1 MITSDRD
8 PIAAIATAL
17 GRGGIGVIRIS
28 GEGLANFV
36 HKLCGQT
43 LKARHATLVQWV
55 DAQGE
60 PIDQGIA
67 LWFAA
72 PHSYTGEEV
81 LELQGHGGPVVLGRL
96 LTRVLELGRTLAP
109 GMRLAEPGEFTR
121 RAFLNGQIDLAQ
133 AEAVADLID
142 ATTEAAAR
150 AAMRSLQGR
159 FSGQIQHLVDAVIE
173 LRALIEATI
182 DFPEEDDVDVLAHW
196 DALGRLDAIRAQLSQ
211 LLQGARE
218 GLRLRQGMTVV
229 LVGAPNVGKSSLLN
243 ALVGRDLAIVS
254 PLAGTTRDRIEQAV
268 DVQGLALTLVD
279 TAGLRESTD
288 PIERIG
294 IARTLEA
301 VARADL
307 VLELVESDVGRV
319 DDLAVGLG
327 NRIGSEDESEDGSED
342 GKEGGTVRARPLT
355 LDAQTRH
362 VRELLVRHLSPQV
375 PVLRVR
381 NKIDR
386 DGLAP
391 GCDDAARPG
400 ASAGEVRLS
409 AQTLEGVPLLLERLR
424 VLSGLS
430 AGEPEFIARERHLQA
445 LLGAQEHLQRADRQA
460 RTPQP
465 ALELLAEELR
475 LAQAQL
481 SSITGEFTA
490 DDLLGAIFGRFCIGK

>member
-1 MITSDRD
+1 MIATERD
-8 PIAAIATAL
+8 PIAAIATAI

-28 GEGLANFV
+28 GEGLAPFARA
-36 HKLCGQT
+36 LCGQA
-43 LKARHATLVQWV
+43 LAARHATLVRWC

-60 PIDQGIA
+60 TIDQGIA

-96 LTRVLELGRTLAP
+96 LNRVLELGRTLAP

-142 ATTEAAAR
+142 ASTEAAAR

-159 FSGQIQHLVDAVIE
+159 FSMQVLRLVDAVIE

-182 DFPEEDDVDVLAHW
+182 DFPEEDDVDALAHW
-196 DALGRLDAIRAQLSQ
+196 DALGRLDAICTQLT
-211 LLQGARE
+211 LLLDGARA
-218 GLRLRQGMTVV
+218 GVRLRQGMTVV

-268 DVQGLALTLVD
+268 DLQGLALTLVD
-279 TAGLRESTD
+279 TAGLRESVD

-294 IARTLEA
+294 MERTLEA

-307 VLELVESDVGRV
+307 VLELVESDG
-319 DDLAVGLG
+319 
-327 NRIGSEDESEDGSED
+327 
-342 GKEGGTVRARPLT
+342 VRC
-355 LDAQTRH
+355 DAQDAPTHH
-362 VRELLVRHLSPQV
+362 VQELLARHLPAQV

-386 DGLAP
+386 DGLAAACDAT
-391 GCDDAARPG
+391 GC
-400 ASAGEVRLS
+400 
-409 AQTLEGVPLLLERLR
+409 ERWR
-424 VLSGLS
+424 S
-430 AGEPEFIARERHLQA
+430 PP
-445 LLGAQEHLQRADRQA
+445 LGADARRGCAPARAL
-460 RTPQP
+460 TG
-465 ALELLAEELR
+465 ALGFER
-475 LAQAQL
+475 
-481 SSITGEFTA
+481 G
-490 DDLLGAIFGRFCIGK
+490 

>member
-1 MITSDRD
+1 MIATERD
-8 PIAAIATAL
+8 PIAAIATAI

-28 GEGLANFV
+28 GEGLAPFV
-36 HKLCGQT
+36 RALCGQA
-43 LKARHATLVQWV
+43 LVARHATLVRWC

-60 PIDQGIA
+60 TIDQGIA

-81 LELQGHGGPVVLGRL
+81 LELQGHGGPVVLARL
-96 LTRVLELGRTLAP
+96 LNRVLELGRTMAP

-142 ATTEAAAR
+142 ASTEAAAR

-159 FSGQIQHLVDAVIE
+159 FSTQVLRLVDAVIE

-196 DALGRLDAIRAQLSQ
+196 DAQGRLDAIRTQLTQ
-211 LLQGARE
+211 LLEGARA
-218 GLRLRQGMTVV
+218 GVRLRQGMTVV

-268 DVQGLALTLVD
+268 DLQGLALTLVD
-279 TAGLRESTD
+279 TAGLRESVD

-294 IARTLEA
+294 MERTLEA

-307 VLELVESDVGRV
+307 VLELVESDGAR
-319 DDLAVGLG
+319 DDA
-327 NRIGSEDESEDGSED
+327 
-342 GKEGGTVRARPLT
+342 P
-355 LDAQTRH
+355 DAPTHH
-362 VRELLVRHLSPQV
+362 VQELLARHLPPQV

-391 GCDDAARPG
+391 GCDEAARPG

-409 AQTLEGVPLLLERLR
+409 AQTLEGVALLLERLR

-445 LLGAQEHLQRADRQA
+445 LLGAQAHLLRADALA
-460 RTPQP
+460 RTHQP
-465 ALELLAEELR
+465 ALELFAEELR
-475 LAQAQL
+475 LAQAPL
-481 SSITGEFTA
+481 ASITGEFSA

>member
-1 MITSDRD
+1 MIATERD
-8 PIAAIATAL
+8 PIAAIATAI

-28 GEGLANFV
+28 GEGLAPFARA
-36 HKLCGQT
+36 LCGQA
-43 LKARHATLVQWV
+43 LAARHATLVRWC

-60 PIDQGIA
+60 TIDQGIA

-96 LTRVLELGRTLAP
+96 LNRVLELGRTLAP

-142 ATTEAAAR
+142 ASTEAAAR

-159 FSGQIQHLVDAVIE
+159 FSMQVLRLVDAVIE

-182 DFPEEDDVDVLAHW
+182 DFPEEDDVDALAHW
-196 DALGRLDAIRAQLSQ
+196 DALGRLDAICTQLT
-211 LLQGARE
+211 LLLDGARA
-218 GLRLRQGMTVV
+218 GVRLRQGMTVV

-268 DVQGLALTLVD
+268 DLQGLALTLVD
-279 TAGLRESTD
+279 TAGLRESVD

-294 IARTLEA
+294 MERTLEA

-307 VLELVESDVGRV
+307 VLELVESDG
-319 DDLAVGLG
+319 
-327 NRIGSEDESEDGSED
+327 
-342 GKEGGTVRARPLT
+342 VRC
-355 LDAQTRH
+355 DAQDAPTHH
-362 VRELLVRHLSPQV
+362 VQELLARHLPAQV
-375 PVLRVR
+375 PLLRVR

-386 DGLAP
+386 DGLAAA
-391 GCDDAARPG
+391 CDAAARPG

-409 AQTLEGVPLLLERLR
+409 AQTLEGVALLLERLR

-445 LLGAQEHLQRADRQA
+445 LLGAQAHLLQADALA
-460 RTPQP
+460 RTPRP
-465 ALELLAEELR
+465 ALELFAEELR

-481 SSITGEFTA
+481 GSITGEFSA

>member
-1 MITSDRD
+1 MIATERD
-8 PIAAIATAL
+8 PIAAIATAI

-28 GEGLANFV
+28 GEGLAPFARV
-36 HKLCGQT
+36 LCGQA
-43 LKARHATLVQWV
+43 LAARHATLVRWC

-60 PIDQGIA
+60 TIDQGIA

-96 LTRVLELGRTLAP
+96 LKRVLELGRTMAP

-142 ATTEAAAR
+142 ASTEAAAR

-159 FSGQIQHLVDAVIE
+159 FSMQVLRLVDAVIE

-196 DALGRLDAIRAQLSQ
+196 DAQGRLDAIRTQLSQ
-211 LLQGARE
+211 LLEGARA
-218 GLRLRQGMTVV
+218 GVRLRQGMTVV

-243 ALVGRDLAIVS
+243 AVVGRDLAIVS

-268 DVQGLALTLVD
+268 DLQGLALTLVD
-279 TAGLRESTD
+279 TAGLRESVD

-294 IARTLEA
+294 MARTLEA

-307 VLELVESDVGRV
+307 VLELVESDGAR
-319 DDLAVGLG
+319 DDAPDAPDAPTHHVQQLLA
-327 NRIGSEDESEDGSED
+327 
-342 GKEGGTVRARPLT
+342 
-355 LDAQTRH
+355 
-362 VRELLVRHLSPQV
+362 RHLPAQV

-386 DGLAP
+386 DGLAA
-391 GCDDAARPG
+391 GCDEAARPG

-409 AQTLEGVPLLLERLR
+409 AQTLEGVALLLERLR
-424 VLSGLS
+424 VLAGLS

-445 LLGAQEHLQRADRQA
+445 LLGAQAHLLRADALA

-465 ALELLAEELR
+465 ALELFAEELR

-481 SSITGEFTA
+481 GSITGEFSA

>member
-1 MITSDRD
+1 MIATERD
-8 PIAAIATAL
+8 PIAAIATAI

-28 GEGLANFV
+28 GEGLAPFARA
-36 HKLCGQT
+36 LCGQA
-43 LKARHATLVQWV
+43 LAARHATLVRWC

-60 PIDQGIA
+60 TIDQGIA

-96 LTRVLELGRTLAP
+96 LNRVLELGRTLAP

-142 ATTEAAAR
+142 ASTEAAAR

-159 FSGQIQHLVDAVIE
+159 FSMQVHRLVDAVIE

-182 DFPEEDDVDVLAHW
+182 DFPEEDDVDALAHW
-196 DALGRLDAIRAQLSQ
+196 DALGRLDAICTQLT
-211 LLQGARE
+211 LLLDGARA
-218 GLRLRQGMTVV
+218 GVRLRQGMTVV

-268 DVQGLALTLVD
+268 DLQGLALTLVD
-279 TAGLRESTD
+279 TAGLRESVD

-294 IARTLEA
+294 MERTLEA

-307 VLELVESDVGRV
+307 VLELVESDG
-319 DDLAVGLG
+319 
-327 NRIGSEDESEDGSED
+327 
-342 GKEGGTVRARPLT
+342 VRC
-355 LDAQTRH
+355 DAQDAPTHH
-362 VRELLVRHLSPQV
+362 VQELLARHLPAQV

-386 DGLAP
+386 DGLAAA
-391 GCDDAARPG
+391 CDAVARPG

-409 AQTLEGVPLLLERLR
+409 AQTLEGVALLLERLR

-445 LLGAQEHLQRADRQA
+445 LLGAQAHLLQADALA
-460 RTPQP
+460 RTPRP
-465 ALELLAEELR
+465 ALELFAEELR

-481 SSITGEFTA
+481 GSITGEFSA

>member
-1 MITSDRD
+1 
-8 PIAAIATAL
+8 
-17 GRGGIGVIRIS
+17 
-28 GEGLANFV
+28 
-36 HKLCGQT
+36 
-43 LKARHATLVQWV
+43 
-55 DAQGE
+55 
-60 PIDQGIA
+60 
-67 LWFAA
+67 
-72 PHSYTGEEV
+72 
-81 LELQGHGGPVVLGRL
+81 
-96 LTRVLELGRTLAP
+96 
-109 GMRLAEPGEFTR
+109 MRLAEPGEFTR

-142 ATTEAAAR
+142 ASTEAAAR

-159 FSGQIQHLVDAVIE
+159 FSTQVHRLVDAVIE

-182 DFPEEDDVDVLAHW
+182 DFPEEDDVDALAHW
-196 DALGRLDAIRAQLSQ
+196 DALGRLDAIRAQLTQ
-211 LLQGARE
+211 LMEGARA
-218 GLRLRQGMTVV
+218 GVRLRQGMTVV

-268 DVQGLALTLVD
+268 DLQGLALTLVD
-279 TAGLRESTD
+279 TAGLRESVD

-294 IARTLEA
+294 MERTLEA

-307 VLELVESDVGRV
+307 VLELVESDGGRV
-319 DDLAVGLG
+319 DVQ
-327 NRIGSEDESEDGSED
+327 
-342 GKEGGTVRARPLT
+342 
-355 LDAQTRH
+355 DAPTHH
-362 VRELLVRHLSPQV
+362 VQELLARHLPAQV

-386 DGLAP
+386 DGLAA
-391 GCDDAARPG
+391 GCDETAQPG
-400 ASAGEVRLS
+400 ASAGEIRLS
-409 AQTLEGVPLLLERLR
+409 AQTLEGVALLLERLR

-445 LLGAQEHLQRADRQA
+445 LLSAQAHLLRADALA

-465 ALELLAEELR
+465 ALELFAEELR

-481 SSITGEFTA
+481 GSITGEFSA